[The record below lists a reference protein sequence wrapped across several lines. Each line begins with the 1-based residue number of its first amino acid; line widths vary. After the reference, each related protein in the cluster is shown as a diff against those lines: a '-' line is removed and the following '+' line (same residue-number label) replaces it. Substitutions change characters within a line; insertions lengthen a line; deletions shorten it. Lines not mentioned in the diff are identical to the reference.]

1 MDRLT
6 PWIRRSGVLYIGLA
20 LALGCAAWWTSR
32 PHQAT
37 TGPPAAGST
46 ASVEVIRP
54 TAAGPVVH
62 IVGEV
67 RRPGVYRM
75 KDGSRA
81 AAAVSRAGGATSRA
95 DLTVV
100 NLAARLTDGQQ
111 LVIPRRAPAGVAA
124 ISGGSPVSGPVSLSS
139 ATVEQLDAI
148 DGIGPTI
155 AQHIIDWRTANGGF
169 SSIEQLLEVPGIGDG
184 RLEALRPHVAP

>member
-1 MDRLT
+1 MDRLA
-6 PWIRRSGVLYIGLA
+6 PWMRRSGVLYIA
-20 LALGCAAWWTSR
+20 LAIALGAAAWWTSR
-32 PHQAT
+32 PQAN
-37 TGPPAAGST
+37 PAPSAAV

-54 TAAGPVVH
+54 AAAGPVVH

-75 KDGSRA
+75 KEGSRA
-81 AAAVSRAGGATSRA
+81 AAAVGRAGGATSQA
-95 DLTVV
+95 DLSMV

-111 LVIPRRAPAGVAA
+111 LLIPGRAGTGTPTAG
-124 ISGGSPVSGPVSLSS
+124 GTSPTSGPVSLSS

-155 AQHIIDWRTANGGF
+155 AQRIIDWRTANGGF

>member
-1 MDRLT
+1 MDRLA
-6 PWIRRSGVLYIGLA
+6 PWMRRSGALYIALA
-20 LALGCAAWWTSR
+20 LALGGAAWWTSR
-32 PHQAT
+32 PQASPPPAAT
-37 TGPPAAGST
+37 TG
-46 ASVEVIRP
+46 SVEVIRP
-54 TAAGPVVH
+54 TTAGPVVH

-95 DLTVV
+95 DLSGV

-111 LVIPRRAPAGVAA
+111 LVIPGRAAT
-124 ISGGSPVSGPVSLSS
+124 GSPATGGASPTSGPVSLSS

-155 AQHIIDWRTANGGF
+155 AQRIVDWRTANGGF
-169 SSIEQLLEVPGIGDG
+169 SSVDQLLEVPGIGDG
-184 RLEALRPHVAP
+184 RLEAMRPHVAP